1 MSAGTS
7 IVNKFKSGELLDVL
21 IRFGLI
27 AILFVLCDRVLG
39 PFWNILIWALILA
52 IALYP
57 LHQIIARKFGDKQG
71 RAATVL
77 VLGIVLV
84 LGTPTVGLGTSF
96 VTGVFG
102 AKDKIENQGLV
113 IPAPD
118 DSVREWPV
126 VGDKVYTAWQ
136 AAATDTPAFIESLQ
150 PHLGQVARKILASAQ
165 SVIGVMFLFLASL
178 IIAGIMMGYGY
189 SGHAAMQ
196 RVFTRFTGDSG
207 PELLALCVATV
218 RSVAL
223 GVLGVAFIQAL
234 LLGIGFVFSG
244 VPLPGLLA
252 LIVLLLG
259 IVQVPAAVVSLPVIA
274 WLWLGGDNTTT
285 MNLIFTIYLFV
296 AGLSDNVLKPLLLGR
311 GVDAPMPVILLGAL
325 GGMFS
330 AGIIGLFVGAVG
342 LAVGYQLFM
351 AWVNSGPQTSELEQ
365 KDVDGSANSG

>member
-57 LHQIIARKFGDKQG
+57 LHQIIARKFSDKQG

-330 AGIIGLFVGAVG
+330 AGIIGLFMGAVG

-351 AWVNSGPQTSELEQ
+351 AWVNSGPQTSELE
-365 KDVDGSANSG
+365 